1 MKPETETTKKE
12 NMVGP
17 AGSNA
22 TPQAPDK
29 PNETREPKEGSFRKV
44 AGKKDEGE
52 QVEETKQNPGP

>member
-1 MKPETETTKKE
+1 MKRETETAKKE

-29 PNETREPKEGSFRKV
+29 PNEAPAPKEGSIRKV
-44 AGKKDEGE
+44 TGKKDKGE
-52 QVEETKQNPGP
+52 QVEETKQNPGA